1 MPNVVALEDVR
12 SIEEEEVRAR
22 DESLDLDGGGAGVMP
37 SKKGD
42 DGGLPQWGRLSVQLS
57 ERTHRKLLPLGRP
70 DAVTGR
76 APTVGE
82 VASTTQL
89 VSIAKAFFT
98 GEDHLVLCFFSK

>member
-22 DESLDLDGGGAGVMP
+22 GESLDLDGGGAGVMP

-42 DGGLPQWGRLSVQLS
+42 DGGLPQWERLSVQLS
-57 ERTHRKLLPLGRP
+57 GTRLAT
-70 DAVTGR
+70 VTGR

-98 GEDHLVLCFFSK
+98 GEDHPVLCFFSK